1 MKKVLSIV
9 GPTAVGKTSL
19 GLVLASKF
27 NGEIISA
34 DAVQVYKD
42 LDIISG
48 KDLPKGAKPKFDS
61 NLNTNVY
68 DFNSIPVYLLDVV
81 LPTYNF
87 NVSDFAK
94 NARPVLEY
102 ILDKNKLPVVV
113 GGTGFYVSALFGE
126 IKSINVPRNESLRNE
141 LNNKTTNELQE
152 ILKEKNIEKFN
163 SMNNSDRNNPRRLI
177 RAIEI
182 TIKIHDSGFKIKDSK
197 RECDVLF
204 IGLKCE
210 RDELKKRID
219 KRIDERIKAG
229 ALEEAKSLFKQ
240 YEKLSSNVKTT
251 NGYRQ
256 LFEYLKGEITLEN
269 AVEKWRISEYLHA
282 KNQMTWF
289 NKDKRI
295 RWFDI
300 NEKDF
305 YIKITEFINSWYNI
319 TNGKKK
325 N

>member
-19 GLVLASKF
+19 GLLLASKF
-27 NGEIISA
+27 SGEIISA
-34 DAVQVYKD
+34 DAVQVYKG
-42 LDIISG
+42 LNVISG
-48 KDLPKGAKPKFDS
+48 KDLSDGAKPRLDS
-61 NLNTNVY
+61 NLNTTVY
-68 DFNSIPVYLLDVV
+68 DFNSIPIYLLDVV
-81 LPTYNF
+81 SPTYNF
-87 NVSDFAK
+87 NVSDFVK
-94 NARPVLEY
+94 NARPVVEF
-102 ILDKNKLPVVV
+102 ILGKNKLPVVV
-113 GGTGFYVSALFGE
+113 GGTGLYVGALFDD
-126 IKSINVPRNESLRNE
+126 INSINVPRNESLRNE

-163 SMNNSDRNNPRRLI
+163 SMNNSDRHNPQRLT
-177 RAIEI
+177 RAIEVASYKGSLKEE
-182 TIKIHDSGFKIKDSK
+182 TTDKEKY
-197 RECDVLF
+197 DVLF
-204 IGLKCE
+204 IGLKCG

-219 KRIDERIKAG
+219 KRIGERIKAG
-229 ALEEAKSLFKQ
+229 ALEEAERLFEQ
-240 YEKLSSNVKTT
+240 YEKLSSNVKTA

-256 LFEYLKGEITLEN
+256 IFEYLKGEITFEN
-269 AVEKWRISEYLHA
+269 AVEKWRISEYRHG

>member
-19 GLVLASKF
+19 GLLLASKF

-34 DAVQVYKD
+34 DAVQVYKG

-48 KDLPKGAKPKFDS
+48 KDLLEGAKPKFDS
-61 NLNTNVY
+61 NLNTTVY

-81 LPTYNF
+81 SPTYNF
-87 NVSDFAK
+87 NVSDFLKSA
-94 NARPVLEY
+94 NPVLKF
-102 ILDKNKLPVVV
+102 ILNKNKRPIVV
-113 GGTGFYVSALFGE
+113 GGTGFYVNALFGE
-126 IKSINVPRNESLRNE
+126 IETINMPRDDSLRNE

-163 SMNNSDRNNPRRLI
+163 SMNNSDRNNPQRLV
-177 RAIEI
+177 RAIEVVSYNGSLKVE
-182 TIKIHDSGFKIKDSK
+182 TTDKEKY
-197 RECDVLF
+197 DVLF

-229 ALEEAKSLFKQ
+229 ALEEAKGLFGQ
-240 YEKLSSNVKTT
+240 YEKLSSNVKTA

-256 LFEYLKGEITLEN
+256 LFEYLKGEISFEN
-269 AVEKWRISEYLHA
+269 AVEKWRISEHRQA

-289 NKDKRI
+289 NRDKRI
-295 RWFDI
+295 IWFDI
-300 NEKDF
+300 KDLNF
-305 YIKITEFINSWYNI
+305 KHKVEECVNSWYNTHI
-319 TNGKKK
+319 
-325 N
+325 